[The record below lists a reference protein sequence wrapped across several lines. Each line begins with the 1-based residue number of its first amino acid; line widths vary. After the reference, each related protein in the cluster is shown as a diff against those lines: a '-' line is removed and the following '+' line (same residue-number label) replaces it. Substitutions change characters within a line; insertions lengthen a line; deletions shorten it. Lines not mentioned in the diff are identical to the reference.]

1 MDTIS
6 PPDYIENPERAALI
20 FDPDFP
26 NAATDTGERLAMQ
39 RLFAQLQQ
47 IELAANVDTD
57 RSRKCSDDIQRIAVP
72 VNVLKRFVRDHRSI
86 SNSVYFA
93 SGPMSIGAEHI
104 LSHCEL

>member
-26 NAATDTGERLAMQ
+26 NAATDAGERLAMQ

-47 IELAANVDTD
+47 IEFAANVDTD
-57 RSRKCSDDIQRIAVP
+57 RSRKRSDNVQRIAVP
-72 VNVLKRFVRDHRSI
+72 VNVLKRLVRHHRVI
-86 SNSVYFA
+86 SDSVYFS
-93 SGPMSIGAEHI
+93 SGAMSIRAEHI